1 MRSKRSTRNPTE
13 STAER
18 ARAASGDGGRSS
30 RAASRNSASRSPVR
44 DHSPSTA
51 GYSSSA
57 SGERSQREYRSP
69 AELGAGGGVGLAAS
83 SSPNRSSF
91 ARATASPSRPKRC
104 ASRIASEIRPS
115 TAAPQVTSAAA
126 VPATV
131 AIPPSAQR
139 RGAGTITPASAG
151 SHTKVYHPG
160 HAPYGCHSHKP
171 AAPASTAHAQAVGI
185 VHGTRRGSASPRT
198 SAAPS
203 STSAM
208 LTRARAAFQESHK
221 PH

>member
-30 RAASRNSASRSPVR
+30 RAASRNSASRCPVR

-69 AELGAGGGVGLAAS
+69 AELGAGGGGGLAAS

-91 ARATASPSRPKRC
+91 PRATAAPSRP
-104 ASRIASEIRPS
+104 
-115 TAAPQVTSAAA
+115 
-126 VPATV
+126 
-131 AIPPSAQR
+131 QR
-139 RGAGTITPASAG
+139 RASPLA
-151 SHTKVYHPG
+151 
-160 HAPYGCHSHKP
+160 HADRAPP
-171 AAPASTAHAQAVGI
+171 AAP
-185 VHGTRRGSASPRT
+185 
-198 SAAPS
+198 
-203 STSAM
+203 
-208 LTRARAAFQESHK
+208 
-221 PH
+221 

>member
-139 RGAGTITPASAG
+139 RGAGTITPTSAG
-151 SHTKVYHPG
+151 SQPKVYQPG
-160 HAPYGCHSHKP
+160 HAPYGCHSHSP
-171 AAPASTAHAQAVGI
+171 AAPATAPPAHPA
-185 VHGTRRGSASPRT
+185 GTGHRTPWGSAGPRH
-198 SAAPS
+198 SAA
-203 STSAM
+203 
-208 LTRARAAFQESHK
+208 ARH
-221 PH
+221 P